1 MFVEAYHITY
11 VTSSVTLPYPLVDSG
26 TPATEEEKSGGDRK
40 KSYFEFK
47 VPRTT
52 DEADSKKNFVVQ
64 TIEVDGPLE
73 YDFGRVLDLI
83 NSGFFEDD
91 DGDGGG
97 AGGEGKHSTADSRF
111 TSEFPIVLPP
121 SSV

>member
-1 MFVEAYHITY
+1 MVAR
-11 VTSSVTLPYPLVDSG
+11 VTLHYPLVDSG
-26 TPATEEEKSGGDRK
+26 TPETEEDSGGDRK

-52 DEADSKKNFVVQ
+52 DEADSGGGGEKKNFVVQ

-91 DGDGGG
+91 DGDGSG
-97 AGGEGKHSTADSRF
+97 GGEGKHSTSDSRF
-111 TSEFPIVLPP
+111 TSQFPIVLPP